1 MKDKFFFLLVGAIS
15 LLFLALLITNYRR
28 MIGAS
33 STTTSQF
40 QQAIVREKV
49 RMVGKV
55 ISQENDSLRLELF
68 EGRYTAMRNTH
79 VKLNITKYKEAKVVM
94 GTLKDIKRGA
104 IIQVNG
110 RKIDR
115 NVVEAEGVAILTKYV
130 QY

>member
-15 LLFLALLITNYRR
+15 LLFLAFLITNYRR
-28 MIGAS
+28 MISAS

-40 QQAIVREKV
+40 QQAVAREKV
-49 RMVGKV
+49 RVVGKV

-94 GTLKDIKRGA
+94 GTFKDIKRGA

-115 NVVEAEGVAILTKYV
+115 DVVEAEGVAILTKYV